1 MLKRCSRFLKSLAKQ
16 NNFIMLGVLLIIG
29 PAFAGDPP
37 IDRNFLSLPDG
48 RWIKLKK
55 VGDYTTRM
63 ILGDKHKKKVW
74 SREYEQEYDR
84 LWEYA
89 YFVRLKRNRFLVD
102 LDHDS
107 FPEVGIAT
115 YDMGN
120 AMIRNVLIFSVKK
133 DHLEFVKI
141 KGPYNLAAD
150 ENVFP

>member
-1 MLKRCSRFLKSLAKQ
+1 MLKKYLRFLKNLARPS
-16 NNFIMLGVLLIIG
+16 NIVLMGILMVVG
-29 PAFAGDPP
+29 SAFAGDPP
-37 IDRNFLSLPDG
+37 IERDFLTLPDG

-55 VGDYTTRM
+55 IDWQKTRI
-63 ILGDKHKKKVW
+63 ILGDKHKKKIW
-74 SREYEQEYDR
+74 SRAYEQEYDR

-102 LDHDS
+102 LDHDG

-133 DHLEFVKI
+133 DRLEFVKI
-141 KGPYNLAAD
+141 QGPYNLAAD